1 MALKKLVI
9 LAALFSTFPMPAH
22 AQSPQPSV
30 RQIFQNFG
38 LIGVWAPA
46 CGQPASLPGGNSH
59 AIYAIA
65 PPDGVMLTYD
75 NGPKYK
81 PSVYAILTAQ
91 PPAGGRLTYVE
102 ERLSDKMR
110 VTVTLLK
117 FGNEILVWTSVL
129 QDGRILIDE
138 GKSTTSGASNPRQ
151 MRCGS

>member
-1 MALKKLVI
+1 MTFKKLVI
-9 LAALFSTFPMPAH
+9 LAALLATFPMPAH
-22 AQSPQPSV
+22 AQSPPSSIQ
-30 RQIFQNFG
+30 QIFQDFG
-38 LIGVWAPA
+38 LIGVWAPV
-46 CGQPASLPGGNSH
+46 CGQPASLEGGNSH

-65 PPDGVMLTYD
+65 PPNGVILTYD

-81 PSVYAILTAQ
+81 PSVYAIVSAQ
-91 PPAGGRLTYVE
+91 PVAGGRLTYVE
-102 ERLSDKMR
+102 ERLSDKMH

-151 MRCGS
+151 MRCGT